1 MSNQKNII
9 EFMLTVILG
18 ILLGILFI
26 IGLDKEIAH
35 NNLELQSFRDAGY
48 PLSLS
53 QGEGSIEQS
62 AHNNNQ

>member
-9 EFMLTVILG
+9 EFILIVIVSSILAIFLT
-18 ILLGILFI
+18 FA
-26 IGLDKEIAH
+26 LDLEIAQ
-35 NNLELQSFRDAGY
+35 NERDLQSFRDAGY